1 MVDLKARLLEDMQ
14 RSMKQREAGRL
25 RLGVIR
31 LARAAIKNAEVA
43 QGRLLDDMGVI
54 EVLAKEVKSRRDA
67 ISEYERLDRPE
78 AVAKLKE
85 EVAILLEYLPKQLG
99 VEEVKELAREA
110 IAQSGASGPQ
120 DLGKVMGRLMP
131 TLKGRADGN
140 LVRREV
146 EALLAE
152 QKD

>member
-1 MVDLKARLLEDMQ
+1 MDLKARLLEDMQ